1 MKNKRIEGR
10 TVLALL
16 LVTTLSLTACKKK
29 DVFQQ
34 ELYNEL
40 LTEAC
45 PVDPIDASHRWTTTT
60 RRMVTVYVNAGMGDL
75 LKLQLLNDNPAVNS
89 RAEIMAE
96 QDAPQEGS
104 YYTLVFAAPAAQTNF
119 YAALTT
125 ADGRYAVVPFTADDR
140 QVDFSQKTELNNIGT
155 PGYQTFTY
163 CFEESFPRPDD
174 FDFNDCILR
183 IALLPGE
190 SERQLRLNVDIAAV
204 SSQQPIAAAIRLVNI
219 DADEIESVNIAEGKP
234 FDDGYPLPL
243 SVLKDKETLL
253 HGQKGEA
260 VIRLCEDA
268 MWSMLRNAPDAS
280 ARLARYYVN
289 VTRTADE
296 LHKQMTP
303 VSRQYVINFKETA
316 KSLPLL
322 SSFTLDNI
330 DPFIITSFNGAYW
343 ETHAYA
349 YQNVCTLF
357 SYADQT
363 DLNMTW
369 ALVIPN
375 HTTFRWPLEGHLIGT
390 YKEGILT
397 GAYRQPGHAF
407 GEWAANSQQA
417 NDWYLYPTATEV
429 Y

>member
-29 DVFQQ
+29 EVFQQ

-45 PVDPIDASHRWTTTT
+45 PVDPIDASHRWTTTR

-125 ADGRYAVVPFTADDR
+125 ADGRYAVVPFTVDDR

-163 CFEESFPRPDD
+163 S
-174 FDFNDCILR
+174 
-183 IALLPGE
+183 
-190 SERQLRLNVDIAAV
+190 
-204 SSQQPIAAAIRLVNI
+204 
-219 DADEIESVNIAEGKP
+219 
-234 FDDGYPLPL
+234 
-243 SVLKDKETLL
+243 
-253 HGQKGEA
+253 
-260 VIRLCEDA
+260 
-268 MWSMLRNAPDAS
+268 
-280 ARLARYYVN
+280 
-289 VTRTADE
+289 
-296 LHKQMTP
+296 
-303 VSRQYVINFKETA
+303 
-316 KSLPLL
+316 
-322 SSFTLDNI
+322 
-330 DPFIITSFNGAYW
+330 
-343 ETHAYA
+343 
-349 YQNVCTLF
+349 
-357 SYADQT
+357 
-363 DLNMTW
+363 
-369 ALVIPN
+369 N